1 MLDTIRM
8 MNPNKRFLVL
18 AIIVGLVAV
27 AVVVGRRATSPT
39 YVTLFRELD
48 LAEAGNITD
57 NLSKASI
64 PYRLSA
70 GGAEID
76 VPEADAARA
85 RVLLA
90 QNGLPANGRPGLELF
105 DKPSWGMTDFT
116 QHVTYRRALEGEL
129 ARTIGTLR
137 GVQRAQVHLALPE
150 ASPLRR
156 QERSAEAA
164 VVVSLRPNQ
173 SLDAAQVRGIGQ
185 LVSSSVEGLTPDH
198 VSVLDDTGRPLSG
211 MNADEGEGTLSS
223 HQLELQQGVE
233 KHFQSKVEQLLTTAL
248 GASEVRVQVAA
259 RLNFDQ
265 VDRTVEQYDP
275 QGQVL
280 THEARSNT
288 GGADSGNTATVVNND
303 FANSRRVEKIVGQT
317 GNVTRLTVSAMVNS
331 RALGT
336 EGAVQDAQRSQL
348 ERLIRDAV
356 GADSA
361 RGDRISVVAVAFNE
375 PAPAIAAKNETLP
388 PANKTVELVNKLG
401 TPLAAVLAVIFAFVL
416 AWRALASGRRAVAA
430 LPREQEQQAALEA
443 ATSPGKAVVP
453 TPENIQLRNR
463 VQAESLG
470 APEAAA
476 RVIRAWLAD
485 AA

>member
-8 MNPNKRFLVL
+8 MNPNRRFLVL
-18 AIIVGLVAV
+18 AIIVGLVAM
-27 AVVVGRRATSPT
+27 AVVVGRRATAPT

-57 NLSKASI
+57 ALTKATI
-64 PYRLSA
+64 PFRLSS

-129 ARTIGTLR
+129 ARTIGTLK

-156 QERSAEAA
+156 QEKSAEAA

-173 SLDAAQVRGIGQ
+173 SLDASQVRGISQ
-185 LVSSSVEGLTPDH
+185 LVSSSVEGMTPDH
-198 VSVLDDTGRPLSG
+198 VSVIDDTGRPLSSN
-211 MNADEGEGTLSS
+211 NADETDVGLSS
-223 HQLELQQGVE
+223 HQLELQQSVE
-233 KHFQSKVEQLLTTAL
+233 KHFASKVEQLLSTAV
-248 GASEVRVQVAA
+248 GAAEVRVQVAA

-265 VDRTVEQYDP
+265 VDRTVEEYDP
-275 QGQVL
+275 KGQVL
-280 THEARSNT
+280 THEARSS
-288 GGADSGNTATVVNND
+288 GGDSATSQTVINND
-303 FANSRRVEKIVGQT
+303 FANSKRVEKIVSQV

-336 EGAVQDAQRSQL
+336 EGAVQDAQRAQL

-361 RGDRISVVAVAFNE
+361 RGDRISVVAVAFSE
-375 PAPAIAAKNETLP
+375 PPTVIAAKGDTP
-388 PANKTVELVNKLG
+388 TIPNKSVELVSKLG
-401 TPLAAVLAVIFAFVL
+401 TPLAALLAVIAAFVL
-416 AWRALASGRRAVAA
+416 AWRALSSGRRALAA
-430 LPREQEQQAALEA
+430 LPRGQQQNELEA
-443 ATSPGKAVVP
+443 IPAPSKAVVP

-463 VQAESLG
+463 VQAESLSQ
-470 APEAAA
+470 PEAAA